1 MKFQFIRKIKIWH
14 RMIVLIQVMSIPTI
28 IIFIMFLYTI
38 NKLYQIENRILMEN
52 VSSIRA
58 AYNIE
63 ISLLKLKG
71 QKANYI
77 LEGSTKWLEDFSN
90 DADQFDFWYDKAF
103 KAAKSD
109 DELNILS
116 TISLDFEQYL
126 KFHDEI
132 IELMDKGKK
141 KEAIKVLHSK
151 STSYYD
157 ELYKG
162 SENLIKKNEKIINES
177 NEKAKQYLE
186 RSRIFGYITIVCFIL
201 MGIGFSLIIT
211 KSIVDPIKEMEL
223 DSSSVANITSDKN
236 EIEGLRERFSKM
248 IKTIED
254 NQEKLIHSERKAAIG
269 EIAAGISH
277 ELNNPIGIICG
288 FSEMMIK
295 RESLSKKDRE
305 TVEDIYQEA
314 VRCKNLLGR
323 LLNFARTPE
332 PNIKLTG
339 IKNLIKQTV
348 KTFENQEKYSLV
360 KFSISIPKE
369 PVKIYIDSVQMRQV
383 FINLILNACDAMN
396 NSGKI
401 IITLNVD
408 DKNSV
413 LSFKDNG
420 SGITPENQEK
430 IFTPFYSSKPK
441 GVGLGLAICR
451 DIVEQHNGRLT
462 VESDAGSFSNFII
475 TIPRGKNG

>member
-1 MKFQFIRKIKIWH
+1 
-14 RMIVLIQVMSIPTI
+14 
-28 IIFIMFLYTI
+28 
-38 NKLYQIENRILMEN
+38 
-52 VSSIRA
+52 
-58 AYNIE
+58 
-63 ISLLKLKG
+63 
-71 QKANYI
+71 
-77 LEGSTKWLEDFSN
+77 
-90 DADQFDFWYDKAF
+90 
-103 KAAKSD
+103 
-109 DELNILS
+109 
-116 TISLDFEQYL
+116 
-126 KFHDEI
+126 
-132 IELMDKGKK
+132 MDKGKK

-186 RSRIFGYITIVCFIL
+186 RSKIFGYITIVCFIL

-339 IKNLIKQTV
+339 IKNLIKQAV

-360 KFSISIPKE
+360 KFSITLPKE

-401 IITLNVD
+401 KITLNVD
-408 DKNSV
+408 DKNSII
-413 LSFKDNG
+413 SFKDNG
-420 SGITPENQEK
+420 TGINPENMEK

-462 VESDAGSFSNFII
+462 VESEAGSFSNFII